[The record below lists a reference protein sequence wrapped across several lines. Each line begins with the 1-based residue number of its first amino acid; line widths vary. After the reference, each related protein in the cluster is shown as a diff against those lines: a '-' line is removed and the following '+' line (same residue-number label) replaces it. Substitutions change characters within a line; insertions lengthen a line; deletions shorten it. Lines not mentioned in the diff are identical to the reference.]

1 MSSLADVVT
10 MFLTIQNNIKIY
22 HWTTKTY
29 ARHKAADELYE
40 KLDQLFDRF
49 IETYIG
55 RYEKTK
61 ISISSLTVKQHLD
74 KDMLSYLEETR
85 KNIET
90 LPISHG
96 DLKNLKDE
104 ILGALSQGI
113 YLFRL
118 V

>member
-29 ARHKAADELYE
+29 ARHKAADELYG

-55 RYEKTK
+55 RYEKTRLT
-61 ISISSLTVKQHLD
+61 ISTLTVKQHLD
-74 KDMLSYLEETR
+74 KDMLSYLEDTR
-85 KNIET
+85 KNIEAIPT
-90 LPISHG
+90 SNG
-96 DLKNLKDE
+96 DLSNLKDE
-104 ILGALSQGI
+104 ILSALSQGI